1 MDTKQWIDLANQRL
15 RSNPDLSP
23 NQVSD
28 QLTKEGHSRPPN
40 ITNKGGRFGSRY
52 RGSNQRLNR
61 RKHEKTSTDTAR
73 ERNKTLKK
81 QRAEDAGV
89 AEHSGLAKPH
99 GEHIINQDSS
109 DAIQQGAAG
118 DLVENIPA
126 DLADKKTEVEQYIRS
141 NHKGKYS
148 VGLGRNGV
156 RVIPKDY
163 FDEIADLDSLPG
175 IDIDEDKPI
184 EDQLKDLNGNGN
196 GNGVASNGNSGNGDG
211 DAGIDL
217 SDAVN
222 AAINS
227 SPASMMI
234 KTAGVGAAI
243 GMSLINGIPTMFSS
257 P

>member
-23 NQVSD
+23 NQISD

-40 ITNKGGRFGSRY
+40 ITNKGGRFGPRY
-52 RGSNQRLNR
+52 RGSNQRIKR
-61 RKHEKTSTDTAR
+61 REHEKTSTDTAR

-81 QRAEDAGV
+81 QRSEDLGI
-89 AEHSGLAKPH
+89 AEHAGLAKPH
-99 GEHIINQDSS
+99 GEHIISQDSS

-118 DLVENIPA
+118 DLVTNIPA
-126 DLADKKTEVEQYIRS
+126 DLAGKKTEVEQYIRD
-141 NHKGKYS
+141 NHKDKYS
-148 VGLGRNGV
+148 VGLGRNGI
-156 RVIPKDY
+156 RVIPKEY

-175 IDIDEDKPI
+175 IDIDEDEPI
-184 EDQLKDLNGNGN
+184 EDQLKDLNGNGK
-196 GNGVASNGNSGNGDG
+196 GNGGASNGNS
-211 DAGIDL
+211 GIDL